1 MIVGF
6 SLKGLE
12 LNKLGRRRTFQAEE
26 KLVPKYQGL
35 RDYVMVMRHGDCQ
48 GLRLERKEEIEDA
61 GFGNLG
67 KDSGLTPRLHV
78 VPKEFQKHQKGRLS
92 IPLFT
97 EQK

>member
-1 MIVGF
+1 MAGF

-12 LNKLGRRRTFQAEE
+12 LSKLGRGRTFQAEE
-26 KLVPKYQGL
+26 KLVPKCQGL
-35 RDYVMVMRHGDCQ
+35 RDYGIVMLHGDCQ
-48 GLRLERKEEIEDA
+48 GLRLERKEEIVDA
-61 GFGNLG
+61 GLGSLG

-78 VPKEFQKHQKGRLS
+78 VPKEFQKHPGGRLG